1 MDKNQRRHFFTEEPK
16 NVIKRIVSLDV
27 GLGNVSATGEF
38 FKVVILTTNAYDKT
52 KETISSIAAG
62 VVNLFSQKLNGGLSA
77 TLESLGLTNSENNTD
92 SNPATSEVFPSQG
105 SSSTTEVSSLSSS
118 SQDKPASSPDKFKQ
132 AEESLQDMQKQL
144 FVLQNEEKNCP
155 PLRKRQC
162 QGETLTLT

>member
-1 MDKNQRRHFFTEEPK
+1 MFPPREN
-16 NVIKRIVSLDV
+16 
-27 GLGNVSATGEF
+27 F

-105 SSSTTEVSSLSSS
+105 SSSTTEVSSLFSS
-118 SQDKPASSPDKFKQ
+118 SQDKSASSPDKFKQ
-132 AEESLQDMQKQL
+132 AEESLQGLQKQL
-144 FVLQNEEKNCP
+144 FVLQVAQTSRFN
-155 PLRKRQC
+155 LDGARR
-162 QGETLTLT
+162 